1 MLDNFKKDCGI
12 KLDEIKEVILIGG
25 TTLLPIIEEILGEK
39 FGKNKIKNTLDRKEA
54 VAIEASIKGAKIS
67 NLSKVNHIKLLD
79 VNNLSMGVNTQGNIM
94 SKIIPRST
102 PTHISLTEF
111 YKTVKDNQT
120 AAFIEIFEEEDN
132 DTSKNLFLGDFE
144 ILLPKKKAGEAK
156 ISVMLEIDD
165 LSLLKVT
172 ATEKE
177 NENNSIEKIYFYD
190 SNYEQISNNLK
201 IIEPKNIGQI
211 VDKIKMNNT

>member
-1 MLDNFKKDCGI
+1 LEKPLFSR
-12 KLDEIKEVILIGG
+12 
-25 TTLLPIIEEILGEK
+25 IEEILGEK
-39 FGKNKIKNTLDRKEA
+39 FGKKKIKNSSDRKEA
-54 VAIEASIKGAKIS
+54 VEIEASIKDAKIS

-79 VNNLSMGVNTQGNIM
+79 VNNLSMGVNAQGNIM

-102 PTHISLTEF
+102 PTHISSKEF

-120 AAFIEIFEEEDN
+120 TALIEVFEEEDN

-190 SNYEQISNNLK
+190 ANYEQISNNLK